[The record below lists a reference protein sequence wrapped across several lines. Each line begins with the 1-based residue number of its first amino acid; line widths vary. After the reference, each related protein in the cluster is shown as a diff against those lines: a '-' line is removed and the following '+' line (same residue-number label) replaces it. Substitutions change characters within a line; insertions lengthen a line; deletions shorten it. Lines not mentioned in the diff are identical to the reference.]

1 MSVVAWIV
9 VAVPLGL
16 LVAYLR
22 ACLDSR
28 EGRLPRHFDFHTYKN
43 RELNQRG
50 LFDKTK
56 WR

>member
-16 LVAYLR
+16 LVAYLG